1 MADELPPGGDAPTE
15 LKRVRPTLYVALGGT
30 GKEVLLRLR
39 RRILETLWNGHR
51 VEKLD
56 DFKVASFLYFDLYQ
70 GRAEE
75 EKKGAGGGEAEDPIS
90 ALVDLP
96 KSDCIQKRMETGKY
110 LKGREI
116 DRYPHVKEWLPAGD
130 LRSIRAE
137 DGAGQVRALSR
148 LFFFDDVVN
157 INDTINSKARA
168 LLQNVSNSESLMR
181 LGVEVEPQVQII
193 VVCSVAGGTGSGSF
207 IDMGY
212 LAKSMQNPR
221 PEQVSL
227 YAILGGAFADLT
239 EKRTLANSYAAM
251 MELDYCMQGSPRP
264 PYVENWTDSIRNDA
278 AYPYDNVYL
287 VDSRNLGS
295 QGTGDRGHLYRMI
308 ADVLFEDLRDPQLR
322 GKKREDLVNQ
332 NTNYRLEPYSPPM
345 PPDLQALSLAFSRAY
360 SGIGQCTLSTDG
372 RTEFDMETARAAR
385 QMLTAFFRM
394 QADDRVNTP
403 QTGERDDFMRGALFL
418 DKGSFFQD
426 FPNSFT
432 PKPPAIPDLPLV
444 GRILQNGA
452 VDTVSDLRAQVRG
465 DFEEIRG
472 ALPNRSDWRA
482 AIEQLRV
489 KRERDIV
496 GDITQQ
502 NAFGPRLLA
511 IREQS
516 SRILADWGKPEGLRQ
531 AFYARIDN
539 AELGGVVY
547 TIRLIQQI
555 QDEIGVESDG
565 FVTRMNRAAEQYDA
579 HAKSLIDGFYTR
591 ALENLSRAVKKN
603 WLGSIDTDAIE
614 RTMQQLEESLFY
626 YLQYRLRA
634 AACLD
639 AAKLLGNLRQL
650 LGRSET
656 AQGQSAQGQTGPT
669 GILGEIEQGNL
680 AVQAT
685 VHSIE
690 QELRVLKE
698 SISGAGPMSQVIRGG
713 KLDEPLGGD
722 YAGWGREALSGGGG
736 SRVMFEELKKPDTR
750 ARIINRLRGVARE
763 RMRERESRLPTVL
776 QALQDLGEAERNTLF
791 GSAMLQALPWLNVDP
806 QRMDGAFDG
815 SMVSVFISVEN
826 AAEMEAK
833 FGGVLQ
839 RKLPPLY
846 QNKRVSFVSS
856 SVRGRM
862 VIYSELTG
870 LALTALVPMHD
881 DWRRA
886 YNDKNGKEERSPL
899 HNDVDKARF
908 RHPTAM
914 SLQEMEALALR
925 VELFLRGVLLGVLR
939 RRPDRDY
946 ELDTSSNDIED
957 WLSIGSEQQVYLRE
971 FKADRRMMLDR
982 KLRRV
987 EEGFSPLQLAAYVA
1001 LLDYTAGQVYPKRRV
1016 RRADGNEDRVGG
1028 LACVAVEQLRR
1039 NTMGRLAQER
1049 SRLPMAP
1056 EPLVASLLRTVASWT
1071 AEIPGSR
1078 ADTTPLEAD
1087 PGRAEDK
1094 RSIDWERFADDRLAA
1109 LIQPQAATPPPGPQA
1124 PPPPPGTLARPPLP
1138 RFHVIV
1144 NGQDSGPLDQAA
1156 LESLSQ
1162 AGSLEEDSLVWAQG
1176 MPGWTAARAVP
1187 ALATLLGAQHP
1198 PPPPLRAVDPV
1209 PPPIPLR
1216 GSTVGRI

>member
-1 MADELPPGGDAPTE
+1 MLDEQPQGADSPTE

-51 VEKLD
+51 VEGLD

-75 EKKGAGGGEAEDPIS
+75 EKTADGRAADDPIS

-116 DRYPHVKEWLPAGD
+116 DRYPHIKEWLPAGD

-168 LLQNVSNSESLMR
+168 LLHNVSNSEALMR

-227 YAILGGAFADLT
+227 YAVLGGAFADLQ

-264 PYVENWTDSIRNDA
+264 PYVEHWTDSIRNEA

-394 QADDRVNTP
+394 QAEDRVNTP
-403 QTGERDDFMRGALFL
+403 QTGERDEFMRGTLFL
-418 DKGSFFQD
+418 DKSTFFQD

-432 PKPPAIPDLPLV
+432 PKPPAIADLPLV

-452 VDTVSDLRAQVRG
+452 VDTVSDLRAQLRG
-465 DFEEIRG
+465 DFEEVRG

-502 NAFGPRLLA
+502 SAFGPRLLS
-511 IREQS
+511 IREQAG
-516 SRILADWGKPEGLRQ
+516 RILADWNRPDGLRQ

-565 FVTRMNRAAEQYDA
+565 FVTRMTRAAEQYDA
-579 HAKSLIDGFYTR
+579 HAKSLIDGFYAR
-591 ALENLSRAVKKN
+591 ALENLTRAVKKN
-603 WLGSIDTDAIE
+603 WLGSVDTDAIE

-626 YLQYRLRA
+626 TLHYRLRSS
-634 AACLD
+634 ACLE
-639 AAKLLGNLRQL
+639 AAKLLGNLRTL
-650 LGRSET
+650 LGRSEI
-656 AQGQSAQGQTGPT
+656 AQGQTGPA

-680 AVQAT
+680 AVLAT
-685 VHSIE
+685 VQSIE
-690 QELRVLKE
+690 QELRVLGD
-698 SISGAGPMSQVIRGG
+698 SIRGAGPMSQVIRGG
-713 KLDEPLGGD
+713 KLDEPFGGD
-722 YAGWGREALSGGGG
+722 YAGWGREALSGQGG
-736 SRVMFEELKKPDTR
+736 SRIMFEELKKPDTR

-776 QALQDLGEAERNTLF
+776 QTLQELSEAERNTLF
-791 GSAMLQALPWLNVDP
+791 GAAMLQALPWLNVDP
-806 QRMDGAFDG
+806 QRMDGIFDG
-815 SMVSVFISVEN
+815 GMVSVFISVEN
-826 AAEMEAK
+826 AAEMESK
-833 FGGVLQ
+833 FGTVLQ

-862 VIYSELTG
+862 VIYAEVTG

-946 ELDTSSNDIED
+946 ELDTSGNDIED
-957 WLSIGSEQQVYLRE
+957 WLSIGSEQQIYLRE
-971 FKADRRMMLDR
+971 FKSDRRMMLDR
-982 KLRRV
+982 KLRRI
-987 EEGFSPLQLAAYVA
+987 EEDLSPLQLAAYVA
-1001 LLDYTAGQVYPKRRV
+1001 LLDYTAGHVYPKRRL

-1039 NTMGRLAQER
+1039 TMMGKLTQER
-1049 SRLPMAP
+1049 ALLPMAP
-1056 EPLVASLLRTVASWT
+1056 EPLVAALLRTLASWT
-1071 AEIPGSR
+1071 IEIPGSR

-1087 PGRAEDK
+1087 PARAEDK
-1094 RSIDWERFADDRLAA
+1094 RAIDWDRFADERLTA
-1109 LIQPQAATPPPGPQA
+1109 LIQPRSATLPLGQQA
-1124 PPPPPGTLARPPLP
+1124 PPPIPASNTPPLP
-1138 RFHVIV
+1138 RFHLIV
-1144 NGQDSGPLDQAA
+1144 DGQDSGPLDVAA
-1156 LESLSQ
+1156 LDSR
-1162 AGSLEEDSLVWAQG
+1162 ARDGSLNDESLVWTQG
-1176 MPGWTAARAVP
+1176 MADWTAARAVP
-1187 ALATLLGAQHP
+1187 ALATLLDTHRTL
-1198 PPPPLRAVDPV
+1198 PPLRAVEAS
-1209 PPPIPLR
+1209 PPPVPLR
-1216 GSTVGRI
+1216 GSTASRV

>member
-1 MADELPPGGDAPTE
+1 MAEDVQPGAEAPTE

-51 VEKLD
+51 VERLD

-75 EKKGAGGGEAEDPIS
+75 EKRVGGEAVEDPIS
-90 ALVDLP
+90 SLVDLP
-96 KSDCIQKRMETGKY
+96 KSDCIQKRLETGKY
-110 LKGREI
+110 LNGREI
-116 DRYPHVKEWLPAGD
+116 DRYPHIKEWLPAGD

-148 LFFFDDVVN
+148 LFFFDDVAN
-157 INDTINSKARA
+157 INDVINSKARA
-168 LLQNVSNSESLMR
+168 LLHNVSNSEALLR

-221 PEQVSL
+221 PDQVSL
-227 YAILGGAFADLT
+227 YAILGGAFSELN
-239 EKRTLANSYAAM
+239 EKRMLANSYAAM
-251 MELDYCMQGSPRP
+251 MELDYCMQGTPSP
-264 PYVENWTDSIRNDA
+264 PYVDSWTDTIRNTA
-278 AYPYDNVYL
+278 TYPYDNVYL

-372 RTEFDMETARAAR
+372 RTEFDIETARAAR

-394 QADDRVNTP
+394 QTEDRANTP
-403 QTGERDDFMRGALFL
+403 HTGERDEFMRSALFL

-426 FPNSFT
+426 FPSAFT

-444 GRILQNGA
+444 GRILQNNA
-452 VDTVSDLRAQVRG
+452 VDTVSDLRAQLRG

-489 KRERDIV
+489 KRERDIL

-502 NAFGPRLLA
+502 NPFGPRLLA
-511 IREQS
+511 IREQG
-516 SRILADWGKPEGLRQ
+516 SRILADWSKPDGLRQ

-565 FVTRMNRAAEQYDA
+565 FITRMHRAAEQYDA

-591 ALENLSRAVKKN
+591 ALENLTKAVRKN

-614 RTMQQLEESLFY
+614 RTMQQLENSLFY
-626 YLQYRLRA
+626 FLHYRLRS
-634 AACLD
+634 AACLE
-639 AAKLLGNLRQL
+639 AVKLLGSLRGL
-650 LGRSET
+650 LGRSES
-656 AQGQSAQGQTGPT
+656 APGQPGPA
-669 GILGEIEQGNL
+669 GILGEIEQGDL

-685 VHSIE
+685 VLSIE
-690 QELRVLKE
+690 QELRVLRD
-698 SISGAGPMSQVIRGG
+698 SIRGAGPMSQVIRGG
-713 KLDEPLGGD
+713 KLNEPVSGD
-722 YAGWGREALSGGGG
+722 YAQWGREALSGQGG
-736 SRVMFEELKKPDTR
+736 SRVMFEELKKPETR
-750 ARIINRLRGVARE
+750 ARIVNRLRGVARE
-763 RMRERESRLPTVL
+763 RMRDRESRLPTVL
-776 QALQDLGEAERNTLF
+776 QALRDLNDAERNTLF

-806 QRMDGAFDG
+806 QRMDPGFDG
-815 SMVSVFISVEN
+815 SMVSVFVSVED
-826 AAEMEAK
+826 AAELERE
-833 FGGVLQ
+833 FGDALQ
-839 RKLPPLY
+839 RRLPTLY

-856 SVRGRM
+856 TVRGRM

-870 LALTALVPMHD
+870 LALTGLVPMHD
-881 DWRRA
+881 DLRRA
-886 YNDKNGKEERSPL
+886 YNDKNSKEERSPL
-899 HNDVDKARF
+899 HNDADRARF

-914 SLQEMEALALR
+914 SLQEMEALAER

-939 RRPDRDY
+939 RRTDRDY
-946 ELDTSSNDIED
+946 ELDTSSNDTED
-957 WLSIGSEQQVYLRE
+957 WLSIGSEQQIYLRA
-971 FKADRRMMLDR
+971 FKSDRRAMLER
-982 KLRRV
+982 KLRRI
-987 EEGFSPLQLAAYVA
+987 EDCLSPLQLAATVA
-1001 LLDYTAGQVYPKRRV
+1001 LLDYTADHVYPKRRI

-1028 LACVAVEQLRR
+1028 VACVAVQQLRR
-1039 NTMGRLAQER
+1039 AVLARLALQR
-1049 SRLPMAP
+1049 ARLPMPP
-1056 EPLVASLLRTVASWT
+1056 EALVAALLRTVSSWT
-1071 AEIPGSR
+1071 IEIPGSR

-1094 RSIDWERFADDRLAA
+1094 RTIDWERFGDGVLAG
-1109 LIQPQAATPPPGPQA
+1109 LVGQPASPTATQA
-1124 PPPPPGTLARPPLP
+1124 PPPLPGSSAPPMP
-1138 RFHVIV
+1138 RFHVIID
-1144 NGQDSGPLDQAA
+1144 GQDSGLLDQAA
-1156 LESLSQ
+1156 LQ
-1162 AGSLEEDSLVWAQG
+1162 ARARDGSLAVDSLVWTPG
-1176 MPGWTAARAVP
+1176 MADWTAAAMVP
-1187 ALATLLGAQHP
+1187 AIATMLAAQ
-1198 PPPPLRAVDPV
+1198 PPPPLRAADT
-1209 PPPIPLR
+1209 PPPLPRI
-1216 GSTVGRI
+1216 GSAAGRL

>member
-1 MADELPPGGDAPTE
+1 MADDLAPGADAATE

-70 GRAEE
+70 GKAEE
-75 EKKGAGGGEAEDPIS
+75 ELAGREEAPDPLS

-96 KSDCIQKRMETGKY
+96 KSDCIQKRIETGKY

-116 DRYPHVKEWLPAGD
+116 DRYPHIKEWLPAGD

-168 LLQNVSNSESLMR
+168 LLHNVSNSEALLR
-181 LGVEVEPQVQII
+181 LGMEVEPQVQII

-221 PEQVSL
+221 PDQVSL
-227 YAILGGAFADLT
+227 YAILGGAFADLN
-239 EKRTLANSYAAM
+239 EKRMLANSYAAM

-264 PYVENWTDSIRNDA
+264 PYVENWTDSIRNEA

-287 VDSRNLGS
+287 VDGRNLGS

-385 QMLTAFFRM
+385 MMLTAFFRM

-403 QTGERDDFMRGALFL
+403 QTGERDEFMRSALFL
-418 DKGSFFQD
+418 DKGTFFQD
-426 FPNSFT
+426 FPSSFT
-432 PKPPAIPDLPLV
+432 PKPPAIADLPLV

-452 VDTVSDLRAQVRG
+452 TDTISDLRAQLRG
-465 DFEEIRG
+465 DFEEVRG
-472 ALPNRSDWRA
+472 ALPNRADWRS

-516 SRILADWGKPEGLRQ
+516 ARIMADWSRPDGLRQ

-555 QDEIGVESDG
+555 QDEIGVESGG
-565 FVTRMNRAAEQYDA
+565 FVTRMHRAAEQYDA

-603 WLGSIDTDAIE
+603 WLGSIDADAIE

-626 YLQYRLRA
+626 TLQYRLRA
-634 AACLD
+634 AACLE
-639 AAKLLGNLRQL
+639 AAKLLGNLLRL
-650 LGRSET
+650 LGRSE
-656 AQGQSAQGQTGPT
+656 AAPGQTGPT

-680 AVQAT
+680 AVQDT
-685 VHSIE
+685 VKSIE
-690 QELRVLKE
+690 QELRVLSD
-698 SISGAGPMSQVIRGG
+698 SIRGAGPMSQVIRGG

-722 YAGWGREALSGGGG
+722 YAGWGREALSGQGG
-736 SRVMFEELKKPDTR
+736 SRVLFEELKKPETR

-763 RMRERESRLPTVL
+763 RLRDRESRLPTVL
-776 QALQDLGEAERNTLF
+776 QALQDLNEAERTTLF
-791 GSAMLQALPWLNVDP
+791 GNAMLQALPWLNVDP
-806 QRMDGAFDG
+806 QRMDTSFDG
-815 SMVSVFISVEN
+815 GMVSVFISVEN
-826 AAEMEAK
+826 AAEMEAR
-833 FGGVLQ
+833 FGAALQ

-846 QNKRVSFVSS
+846 QNKRISFVSS

-862 VIYSELTG
+862 VIYAELTG

-886 YNDKNGKEERSPL
+886 YNDKNSREERSPL
-899 HNDVDKARF
+899 HNNVDKARF

-914 SLQEMEALALR
+914 SLQEVEALAQRL
-925 VELFLRGVLLGVLR
+925 ELFLRGVLLGVLR
-939 RRPDRDY
+939 RRADRDY

-971 FKADRRMMLDR
+971 FKSERRIMLER
-982 KLRRV
+982 KLRRI
-987 EEGFSPLQLAAYVA
+987 EEGFSPLQLAATVA
-1001 LLDYTAGQVYPKRRV
+1001 LLDYTAARVYPKRRI

-1039 NTMGRLAQER
+1039 TTMARLAQER
-1049 SRLPMAP
+1049 ARLPMAP
-1056 EPLVASLLRTVASWT
+1056 EPLAAALLRTVASWT
-1071 AEIPGSR
+1071 TEIPGSR

-1094 RSIDWERFADDRLAA
+1094 RTIDWDSFADDHLAA
-1109 LIQPQAATPPPGPQA
+1109 LIQPQAGATPAGLQA
-1124 PPPPPGTLARPPLP
+1124 PPPVPPEAGAQSRFHLVINGQPTGPFDPAALASHARDGTLHA
-1138 RFHVIV
+1138 
-1144 NGQDSGPLDQAA
+1144 
-1156 LESLSQ
+1156 E
-1162 AGSLEEDSLVWAQG
+1162 SLVWSPG
-1176 MPGWTAARAVP
+1176 MPGWVAARTVP
-1187 ALATLLGAQHP
+1187 ALALLLRAP
-1198 PPPPLRAVDPV
+1198 PPTAADPV
-1209 PPPIPLR
+1209 PPPVPLR
-1216 GSTVGRI
+1216 SVV